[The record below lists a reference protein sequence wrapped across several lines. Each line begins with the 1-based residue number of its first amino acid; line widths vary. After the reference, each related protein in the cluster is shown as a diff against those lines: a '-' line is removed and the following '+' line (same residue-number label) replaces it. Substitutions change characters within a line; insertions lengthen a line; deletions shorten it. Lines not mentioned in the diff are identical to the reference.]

1 MDDRGAQKNV
11 ICIFEI
17 YLKNKTDTIKKNK
30 GTNEKIIKKKQKNM
44 ILKWN

>member
-17 YLKNKTDTIKKNK
+17 YLKNKTDTIKKTK
-30 GTNEKIIKKKQKNM
+30 EQMKK
-44 ILKWN
+44 